1 MPTFESLSLP
11 LLFALFAICA
21 GVVWLAGT
29 RLAGYAGAIADRTG
43 ISGAL
48 VGVTL
53 LGLITSLPEMA
64 TAGTAAIRNNA
75 DLAVNNLL
83 GGIAFQVVVIA
94 AADLALRRQALTS
107 TLESPAIML
116 QAVLSIVMLSLAL
129 AATIVGDTAVGG
141 LGIWSWLLVAAYIC
155 GIFLL
160 KQAGDEQ
167 SWRPAAGASAESGD
181 PVAPALGEDPER
193 QDHSALLL
201 GVLIVA
207 AALAILV
214 AGYLLTRAAEEIAV
228 KTGIGSA
235 MIGVVLLAF
244 ATSLPELS
252 SAIGAVRI
260 RKTGLAMGDVFGG
273 NIADVSLIAFADAF
287 YAGPPVLNSVSR
299 SSSLAA
305 LLGIVLTAIYLAGML
320 RRHRSQ
326 VVRLGSDSIAVL
338 IVYAIGLV
346 LLWNVSRGVAGSM

>member
-1 MPTFESLSLP
+1 MPTYESLSLP
-11 LLFALFAICA
+11 LLFGLFAICA
-21 GVVWLAGT
+21 GVVWFAGT
-29 RLAGYAGAIADRTG
+29 RLAGYAGEIADRTG

-53 LGLITSLPEMA
+53 LGLITSLPEIA

-129 AATIVGDTAVGG
+129 AATIVGDTAIAG
-141 LGIWSWLLVAAYIC
+141 LGIWSWLLVAAYVC
-155 GIFLL
+155 GIYLL

-167 SWRPAAGASAESGD
+167 SWRPAA
-181 PVAPALGEDPER
+181 APAKGKGRIPAPHGGDAQRP
-193 QDHSALLL
+193 DHTPLFLAILTL
-201 GVLIVA
+201 A

-214 AGYLLTRAAEEIAV
+214 AGYVLTRAAEEIAV

-235 MIGVVLLAF
+235 MVGIVLLAF

-260 RKTGLAMGDVFGG
+260 RKTGLALGDVFGG

-299 SSSLAA
+299 SSGLAA

-320 RRHRSQ
+320 RRQRGQ
-326 VVRLGSDSIAVL
+326 VARLGTDSIAVL
-338 IVYAIGLV
+338 VTYAIGLV
-346 LLWNVSRGVAGSM
+346 LLWNVSGGAAAGST